1 MCPTVDAA
9 ATAMPPSLRARYG
22 RGMRFIVAALP
33 LALVT
38 VLAAGCGSN
47 DETTSYTTQSPPS
60 TAQTTG
66 EEESTPTPEPT
77 ETATETPEP
86 TPSPT
91 EEPTTA
97 PADGGGGKGEEIE
110 IVGTEFAFDPTEVTA
125 KAGTVTLTL
134 DNQGQAPHEIVVLDT
149 DTAPDA
155 LETGDD
161 GTVPEDD
168 AVGEVEEI
176 PGGEKA
182 FMTIEFK
189 PGSTR

>member
-1 MCPTVDAA
+1 
-9 ATAMPPSLRARYG
+9 
-22 RGMRFIVAALP
+22 MRFIVAALP

-110 IVGTEFAFDPTEVTA
+110 IVGTEFAFDPNEVTA

-134 DNQGQAPHEIVVLDT
+134 DNQGQAPHELVVLDT

-182 FMTIEFK
+182 FTTIDFK
-189 PGSTR
+189 PGKYALICNLPGHFASGMYGSLEVR